1 MSAECAGAHLIEVDP
16 RNTTQACSGC
26 GVIVPK
32 TLADRVHQCPE
43 CGLVLD
49 RDHNAAR
56 NILHLGVL
64 AQGLGNVGRW
74 PVRRAGNL
82 TLVSR

>member
-1 MSAECAGAHLIEVDP
+1 MSAECAGAHLVEVNP
-16 RNTTQACSGC
+16 CNTTQACSGC

-64 AQGLGNVGRW
+64 VQGLDNVGRW
-74 PVRRAGNL
+74 PERRAGNL
-82 TLVSR
+82 VLVPK